1 LKYILSTGKNT
12 RHSTRCTD
20 YQPLDQVI
28 ERLLETLAIKDFDE
42 LAKKVGEGSDGMK
55 QLRKLFDLAEA
66 YGFKDW

>member
-1 LKYILSTGKNT
+1 M
-12 RHSTRCTD
+12 
-20 YQPLDQVI
+20 I
-28 ERLLETLAIKDFDE
+28 EGLLETLAIKDFDE